1 MLFVL
6 QKQLI
11 SNVSVVILTIN
22 RTQLLSGIQN

>member
-11 SNVSVVILTIN
+11 SNVSVAILTIN
-22 RTQLLSGIQN
+22 RIQLLNGIQN